1 MRHILRLFYFHI
13 FPGETSSTCHHFL
26 PHTQQHDSP
35 ENSVGR
41 TPGLR
46 GKYTPVCPCPIGSPT
61 MMLFRPCPCIEERR
75 EKKRGNGF
83 NALKTRYPNPQICR
97 PTTVCPPRQLAVP
110 YPNGLFIAERR
121 AAKKRGPSQA
131 STPLQ
136 KRRAT
141 RPQEPRRTGQL
152 VRQYFKTPSSPHF
165 FSHPSHPTVKTNATA
180 AQLEGEKR
188 PFFPRRLWLEE
199 EETHT
204 RTYTQLQR

>member
-1 MRHILRLFYFHI
+1 
-13 FPGETSSTCHHFL
+13 
-26 PHTQQHDSP
+26 
-35 ENSVGR
+35 
-41 TPGLR
+41 
-46 GKYTPVCPCPIGSPT
+46 
-61 MMLFRPCPCIEERR
+61 MLFRPCPCIEERR
-75 EKKRGNGF
+75 EKKRGNGL
-83 NALKTRYPNPQICR
+83 NALKTRYPIPQICR

-152 VRQYFKTPSSPHF
+152 VRQYFKTPSPPLF
-165 FSHPSHPTVKTNATA
+165 FSQPSHPTVKTNATA

-188 PFFPRRLWLEE
+188 PFFFQGAFGWRRRRHTHVRTHSCSGDDDTIMVEE
-199 EETHT
+199 EQKGGKIFVKLAGWERGSVLFSRGFGVFCTFFA
-204 RTYTQLQR
+204 

>member
-1 MRHILRLFYFHI
+1 
-13 FPGETSSTCHHFL
+13 
-26 PHTQQHDSP
+26 
-35 ENSVGR
+35 
-41 TPGLR
+41 
-46 GKYTPVCPCPIGSPT
+46 

-75 EKKRGNGF
+75 EKKRGNGL

-131 STPLQ
+131 STAS
-136 KRRAT
+136 K
-141 RPQEPRRTGQL
+141 EESD
-152 VRQYFKTPSSPHF
+152 TPSRAKKDRAISAAIFQNSFASPLF
-165 FSHPSHPTVKTNATA
+165 FSPEPSYRENQCHRSPVGG
-180 AQLEGEKR
+180 GEETF
-188 PFFPRRLWLEE
+188 FFPRRLWLEE